1 MTEYGNQHYPENSK
15 ELQTDDKSIKSVYE
29 WVEAAVFSMICVSIV
44 FMFLFRI
51 VGVDGD
57 SMFPTLYNYDRLVI
71 SRFNYTP
78 QRGDIVIINRYREE
92 PLVKRVIA
100 IGGDTLEING
110 ETNQVIVNGKELEE
124 PYVFGITQPLGFE
137 PNKQDVP
144 DGYIFVMGDNR
155 QNSKDSRDSLEV
167 GFIKQTDIMG
177 KAVFRFFPLSRAGR
191 LD

>member
-1 MTEYGNQHYPENSK
+1 MTDYGNQHNPDNSK
-15 ELQTDDKSIKSVYE
+15 ELQIDDKSIKSLYE

-51 VGVDGD
+51 VSVDGD
-57 SMFPTLYNYDRLVI
+57 SMFPTLYNYDRLII
-71 SRFNYTP
+71 SRFNYAP
-78 QRGDIVIINRYREE
+78 QRGDIVIINRYSEE

-100 IGGDTLEING
+100 IGGDLLEING
-110 ETNQVIVNGKELEE
+110 DKNQVIVNGKELEE
-124 PYVFGITQPLGFE
+124 LYVFGITQPLGFE
-137 PNKQDVP
+137 PNKQVVP

-155 QNSKDSRDSLEV
+155 QNSKDSRDSLGV